1 MSVRELRCDWVR
13 NSGYYRSVNVRP
25 VFRIVF
31 AGLAG
36 VCLAAC
42 ASAQMWPADTG
53 WPAFPASEAQA
64 LLDEAARLKGGA
76 AGADAARNAAEFAF
90 RRDLYSHALDA
101 AELWYGR
108 DRGNPEALAL
118 VAALHVA
125 DGNATQALDAA
136 RAGLSQTDDADRFV
150 GLFAERVSAISPETL
165 QSGPLE
171 QITAQLAEE
180 FPDSAAAV
188 ALAARVALRAGRFDQ
203 AVRHA
208 DALREHRPEDDT
220 AHVIAATALLR
231 AGDLDSA
238 LARLTE
244 QLAMRDSLL
253 LEQNYAMLLLEGG
266 QPWEAVSRV
275 RELRS
280 RYPQDPQLA
289 LQEVRML
296 LVLGAANLAEPILH
310 ELFARGA
317 QADLCREALGRIAG
331 DRGDWLESIEWYAGI
346 QADELAPAAA
356 RGLVRAF
363 VGQEDFDEALATI
376 LDLVRRHPEHTFESL
391 PLAAGVL
398 QSAGKGDDALAAY
411 KEALRYRPNS
421 RRLRMGRAQM
431 LADLNKHRS
440 AIRAMEKLLKDYP
453 RDSEVLNALGYTL
466 ADRGMRLK
474 EAHEHIRLAL
484 ELAPDSAAIID
495 SMGWVLYR
503 LGRIQEAV
511 PLLERA
517 LESFPHPE
525 VAAHL
530 CEVLFELGETER
542 ATALLRDS
550 LQRYR
555 DTSLL
560 EAVQKRYL
568 Q

>member
-1 MSVRELRCDWVR
+1 MSVRELRCDRVR
-13 NSGYYRSVNVRP
+13 NKGYYRSVNMRP
-25 VFRIVF
+25 TFRPAWV
-31 AGLAG
+31 GLAG
-36 VCLAAC
+36 LCLASC
-42 ASAQMWPADTG
+42 ASAQMWPADSG

-64 LLDEAARLKGGA
+64 LLDEAASLRDGA
-76 AGADAARNAAEFAF
+76 SAADAARNAAEFAF
-90 RRDLYSHALDA
+90 RRDLYSYALDA

-108 DRGNPEALAL
+108 DRRNPEALAL
-118 VAALHVA
+118 VAALRVA
-125 DGNATQALDAA
+125 TGNATQALDAA
-136 RAGLSQTDDADRFV
+136 RAGFSRTDDADRFV

-165 QSGPLE
+165 QSSPLE
-171 QITAQLAEE
+171 QVTAQLAEE
-180 FPDSAAAV
+180 FPDSPEAL
-188 ALAARVALRAGRFDQ
+188 ALAARVALGAGRFDR
-203 AVRHA
+203 AVRYA
-208 DALREHRPEDDT
+208 DALREHKPEDDT

-266 QPWEAVSRV
+266 QPWEALSRV
-275 RELRS
+275 RDLRS
-280 RYPQDPQLA
+280 RYPQDPELA
-289 LQEVRML
+289 LQEARML
-296 LVLGAANLAEPILH
+296 RALGAGNIAEPILL
-310 ELFARGA
+310 ELFAHGN
-317 QADLCREALGRIAG
+317 QADVCRQELGRIAG

-346 QADELAPAAA
+346 QADVLAPAAA

-363 VGQEDFDEALATI
+363 VGQEDFDQALATI
-376 LDLVRRHPEHTFESL
+376 LDLVRRHPEHAYESL

-398 QSAGKGDDALAAY
+398 RSAGQGADALAAY
-411 KEALRYRPNS
+411 EEALRYRPNS
-421 RRLRMGRAQM
+421 RRLRMERAQ
-431 LADLNKHRS
+431 LLVDLNRHRS
-440 AIRAMEKLLKDYP
+440 AIRAMEELQKEFP

-466 ADRGMRLK
+466 ADRGIRLG

-484 ELAPDSAAIID
+484 ELAPDSPAIVD

-503 LGRIQEAV
+503 LGRPKEAV

-542 ATALLRDS
+542 AAALLRDS

-568 Q
+568 R

>member
-1 MSVRELRCDWVR
+1 M
-13 NSGYYRSVNVRP
+13 
-25 VFRIVF
+25 
-31 AGLAG
+31 GLAS
-36 VCLAAC
+36 VCLASC
-42 ASAQMWPADTG
+42 ASARMWPADSG
-53 WPAFPASEAQA
+53 WPAFPASEARA
-64 LLDEAARLKGGA
+64 LLDEARGMGAA
-76 AGADAARNAAEFAF
+76 AGADAAREAAEFAF
-90 RRDLYSHALDA
+90 RRDLYSQALIA
-101 AELWYGR
+101 AELWQER
-108 DRGNPEALAL
+108 DRQDLDAVAM
-118 VAALHVA
+118 VAALRVA
-125 DGNATQALDAA
+125 AGDATGALDAA
-136 RAGLSQTDDADRFV
+136 RAGLSGSDDADRFV
-150 GLFAERVSAISPETL
+150 GLFAARVSAISPETL
-165 QSGPLE
+165 RSGPLE
-171 QITAQLAEE
+171 QVTGQLAEE
-180 FPDSAAAV
+180 FPESPDV
-188 ALAARVALRAGRFDQ
+188 VGLAARVALRAGRYDR
-203 AVRHA
+203 AVRYA
-208 DALREHRPEDDT
+208 DALGERYPDNDT

-231 AGDLDSA
+231 AGDLDTA

-244 QLAMRDSLL
+244 QMVMRDSLL

-266 QPWEAVSRV
+266 QPREALSRV
-275 RELRS
+275 RNLRN
-280 RYPQDPQLA
+280 RHPQAPELA
-289 LQEVRML
+289 LQEARML
-296 LVLGAANLAEPILH
+296 RALGAANIAEPLLL
-310 ELFARGA
+310 ELFARGN
-317 QADLCREALGRIAG
+317 QADLYREELGRISG

-346 QADELAPAAA
+346 GSDQLAPVATQ
-356 RGLVRAF
+356 GLVRAF
-363 VGQEDFDEALATI
+363 VAQEDFDQALATI

-398 QSAGKGDDALAAY
+398 RSAGQGDDALAAY

-440 AIRAMEKLLKDYP
+440 AIRAMEELLEDYP

-484 ELAPDSAAIID
+484 ELAPDSPAIID

-503 LGRIQEAV
+503 LGRTQEAV

-530 CEVLFELGETER
+530 CEVLFELGETDR
-542 ATALLRDS
+542 AAALLRDS
-550 LQRYR
+550 LERYR

-560 EAVQKRYL
+560 EAVQARYL